1 MAGYPCLVRNPYSWL
16 CALGL
21 LLALSHSLEFG
32 FLSIFLTSSAIVLY
46 PVILC
51 RSKQIPTP
59 REQESSLQDNNKLSE
74 SLEEEEGSPMYA
86 ALPVPTPSV
95 REHKTIE
102 EQVAAVDE
110 ENVSKLQNLQKVEG
124 KTGGEYLVRSS
135 EELLSDSE
143 SGLDHTTSSEDSE
156 NDSIFR
162 ENLSHSTNYSDG
174 SISDEESLIEIAL
187 PTGHYVD
194 SKRSP
199 QEQQSWYAGLQQ
211 KWPDCS
217 LESHFRQ
224 KNWMEMLNEMN
235 EENFIEIDLC
245 MGSIKCS
252 RFEIQ
257 A

>member
-1 MAGYPCLVRNPYSWL
+1 MAACSCLVRNPLPWL
-16 CALGL
+16 AALGCL
-21 LLALSHSLEFG
+21 FVCSQSLGFG
-32 FLSIFLTSSAIVLY
+32 FLTIFLTSSAIILC

-51 RSKQIPTP
+51 RLKLYEQKSTR
-59 REQESSLQDNNKLSE
+59 RESCTRSIEEFVSESSHQQTVSPVNE
-74 SLEEEEGSPMYA
+74 SLEEEEEA
-86 ALPVPTPSV
+86 AESKIH
-95 REHKTIE
+95 ETI
-102 EQVAAVDE
+102 Q
-110 ENVSKLQNLQKVEG
+110 ENVSRLEEEEVSKHKIQQNENH
-124 KTGGEYLVRSS
+124 RSP
-135 EELLSDSE
+135 EILLSDSE
-143 SGLDHTTSSEDSE
+143 SVDHTTSSEDSE
-156 NDSIFR
+156 NDSMFR

-194 SKRSP
+194 SKIS
-199 QEQQSWYAGLQQ
+199 QEPSWYGFQHQ
-211 KWPDCS
+211 KWSDCS
-217 LESHFRQ
+217 LKSHFRQ